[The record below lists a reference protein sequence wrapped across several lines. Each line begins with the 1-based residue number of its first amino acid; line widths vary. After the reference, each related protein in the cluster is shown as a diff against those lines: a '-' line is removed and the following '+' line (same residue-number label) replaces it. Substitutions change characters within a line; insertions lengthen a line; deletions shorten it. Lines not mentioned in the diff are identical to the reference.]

1 MTDTTNTTTPD
12 TAEFDRYAEEYD
24 SALAQGISVSGEDKN
39 FFAKGR
45 IAWTAQYV
53 GKHTAPDAPLAV
65 LDYGCGT
72 GSATPFLVSD
82 MGADRVVGVDISP
95 ASIRVAQR
103 DHADVRAA
111 YYSLTDYQPV
121 AEMDGVFTNGVFH
134 HIPVA
139 ERQAAMEYV
148 YRSLK
153 PGGWFALWENNW
165 LSPATRYVMSRCP
178 FDSDAIPLTPR
189 TAHTMLLDHGGFEIV
204 RTDFLFI
211 FPRILKFLRPLE
223 AKLSGLPIG
232 TQYQVLCRK
241 KE

>member
-1 MTDTTNTTTPD
+1 MTQTSD

-24 SALAQGISVSGEDKN
+24 AALAQGISVSGEDKN
-39 FFAKGR
+39 FFAQGR

-53 GKHTAPDAPLAV
+53 GKRVAPDAPLAV

-72 GSATPFLVSD
+72 GSATPFLLSE
-82 MGADRVVGVDISP
+82 MGADRVVGVDPSA
-95 ASIRVAQR
+95 ASIRVAGR
-103 DHADVRAA
+103 DHADARAA
-111 YYSLTDYQPV
+111 YHPLTEYEPRG
-121 AEMDGVFTNGVFH
+121 EMDGVFTNGVFH
-134 HIPVA
+134 HIPLD
-139 ERQAAMEYV
+139 ERRAAMEYV
-148 YRSLK
+148 FRSLK

-178 FDSDAIPLTPR
+178 FDADAIPLTPR
-189 TAHTMLLDHGGFEIV
+189 TAHTMLQDHGGFEIV

-223 AKLSGLPIG
+223 AKLSGLPLG

-241 KE
+241 KENL

>member
-1 MTDTTNTTTPD
+1 MQTTSETDNA
-12 TAEFDRYAEEYD
+12 AEFDRYAEEYD
-24 SALAQGISVSGEDKN
+24 SALAKGISVSGEDKN

-53 GKHTAPDAPLAV
+53 GKRIAPDAPLAV

-72 GSATPFLVSD
+72 GSATPFLLSEL
-82 MGADRVVGVDISP
+82 GADRVVGVDISA
-95 ASIRVAQR
+95 ASIRVAVR
-103 DHADVRAA
+103 DHADPRAA
-111 YYSLTDYQPV
+111 YHTLDGYEPSG
-121 AEMDGVFTNGVFH
+121 EMDGAFTNGTFH
-134 HIPVA
+134 HIPIDD
-139 ERQAAMEYV
+139 RPGAMEYI

-153 PGGWFALWENNW
+153 PGAWFALWENNW

-189 TAHTMLLDHGGFEIV
+189 TAHTMILDHGGFEII

-211 FPRILKFLRPLE
+211 FPNFLKFLRPLE
-223 AKLSGLPIG
+223 PKLSGLPLG

-241 KE
+241 R